1 MEKYEIEKLRDL
13 PIEEVASQL
22 GLQVARHKSLCP
34 FHSDHHASLSFNT
47 RKNLCRCFVCMDE
60 SLDSIGLVMKSLHV
74 DFPKACFWLADR
86 NGILLEKVRGRNWR
100 RDCGSASAAPPAA
113 VAPNAAPPTLDSAP
127 SLAASPFSSSTA
139 SAVSSAASPASAAV
153 PSAASPFSSSADSAA
168 STACASSP
176 ASPVASASSASSP
189 AAPHSFDAARYARFF
204 EHPWLNEAACRFLFD
219 ERKIDGRVARWC
231 RLSSWTDRK
240 GVNWLQIPYFDRE
253 GHLVGIQNRNLDF
266 HRKSRPTD
274 SMDSEKTGE
283 SSCPTDFTDDTDFMD
298 SKKAGKSSRPTD
310 STDDTDFM
318 DSKKAGKGSCPT
330 DFTNGTDSKD
340 DTDSKAGTDF
350 EEAPRFRFPY
360 GSQCGIYNLQV
371 LNLLTPGERLFIT
384 EGCSDCWAMLSAGH
398 KAIAIPSATL
408 LKPEDRD
415 VLAYISETFGVEW
428 HMFPDRDAPGER
440 LFLQL
445 KEILPSLIH
454 HQLPPG
460 CKDFGEAYLKGFNPA
475 EEINRL

>member
-1 MEKYEIEKLRDL
+1 MLRNL

-74 DFPKACFWLADR
+74 DFPKACFWLAER
-86 NGILLEKVRGRNWR
+86 NGILLEKGRGRIWR
-100 RDCGSASAAPPAA
+100 RDCRSSSAAVASSAAP
-113 VAPNAAPPTLDSAP
+113 SA
-127 SLAASPFSSSTA
+127 T
-139 SAVSSAASPASAAV
+139 AVSATSAA
-153 PSAASPFSSSADSAA
+153 SADSAA
-168 STACASSP
+168 SAVSP
-176 ASPVASASSASSP
+176 ASSADSTVSAASAAPRSP
-189 AAPHSFDAARYARFF
+189 ATPHSFDAARYARFF

-253 GHLVGIQNRNLDF
+253 GRLVGIQNRNLDF

-274 SMDSEKTGE
+274 SMDSKKTGN
-283 SSCPTDFTDDTDFMD
+283 SSCPTDFTDDTDSKD
-298 SKKAGKSSRPTD
+298 SED
-310 STDDTDFM
+310 
-318 DSKKAGKGSCPT
+318 
-330 DFTNGTDSKD
+330 GTDS
-340 DTDSKAGTDF
+340 

-371 LNLLTPGERLFIT
+371 LNLLTPGEQLFIT

-415 VLAYISETFGVEW
+415 VLAYISKTFGVEW

-454 HQLPPG
+454 HQLPLG
-460 CKDFGEAYLKGFNPA
+460 CKDFGEAYLKGFNLA
-475 EEINRL
+475 EEINLL

>member
-1 MEKYEIEKLRDL
+1 MKFWKMEKYEIEKLRNL

-74 DFPKACFWLADR
+74 DFPKACFWLAER
-86 NGILLEKVRGRNWR
+86 NGILLEKGRGRSWR
-100 RDCGSASAAPPAA
+100 RDCRSASA
-113 VAPNAAPPTLDSAP
+113 DSP
-127 SLAASPFSSSTA
+127 D
-139 SAVSSAASPASAAV
+139 SPA
-153 PSAASPFSSSADSAA
+153 
-168 STACASSP
+168 SP
-176 ASPVASASSASSP
+176 ASPVASAYSASSP

-240 GVNWLQIPYFDRE
+240 GVNWLQIPYFDKE
-253 GHLVGIQNRNLDF
+253 GRLVGIQNRNLDF

-274 SMDSEKTGE
+274 SMDSEKTGNN
-283 SSCPTDFTDDTDFMD
+283 SRPTDFTDDTDSKD
-298 SKKAGKSSRPTD
+298 SED
-310 STDDTDFM
+310 
-318 DSKKAGKGSCPT
+318 
-330 DFTNGTDSKD
+330 GTDS
-340 DTDSKAGTDF
+340 

-454 HQLPPG
+454 HQLPLG

-475 EEINRL
+475 KEINPQKG

>member
-74 DFPKACFWLADR
+74 DFPKACFWLAER
-86 NGILLEKVRGRNWR
+86 NGILLEKGRGRIWR
-100 RDCGSASAAPPAA
+100 RDC
-113 VAPNAAPPTLDSAP
+113 
-127 SLAASPFSSSTA
+127 SSSPAA
-139 SAVSSAASPASAAV
+139 SAVSPASSAASAVSPASSAV
-153 PSAASPFSSSADSAA
+153 SPASSAASALSAA
-168 STACASSP
+168 S
-176 ASPVASASSASSP
+176 

-231 RLSSWTDRK
+231 RLSSWSDRK

-253 GHLVGIQNRNLDF
+253 GRLVGIQNRNLDF

-274 SMDSEKTGE
+274 SMDSKKTGE
-283 SSCPTDFTDDTDFMD
+283 SSCPTDFTDDTDSKD
-298 SKKAGKSSRPTD
+298 SEV
-310 STDDTDFM
+310 
-318 DSKKAGKGSCPT
+318 SKKAGKGSRP
-330 DFTNGTDSKD
+330 TDSKD
-340 DTDSKAGTDF
+340 DTDSKSGTDF

-384 EGCSDCWAMLSAGH
+384 EGCSDCWAMLSAGY